1 MTLASV
7 QGQPRAV
14 DALQAALRT
23 GSVHHA
29 YLFAGPEGVGKEL
42 AAVGLAQALTCPEAP
57 EAGCGKCASCVRIA
71 KGLHPDVTYVM
82 PDDERVSRGLAGR
95 SDFTGT
101 PSRELRVEQIRQLQ
115 ERLALRGLESKR
127 KVAILVSAEQMNVQ
141 AQNAFLKTL
150 EEPPS
155 ETTLILV
162 ASAMDRLLPTI
173 RSRCSKV
180 HFGPLPMELVAQHVQ
195 KERKLDADTAALAAV
210 MSGGS
215 LGRALA
221 LDVKALAQRKDVI
234 TAFESLRGND
244 IPGLLRFAEAHGGSR
259 EDADAALE
267 LLLLWTRDV
276 SLAKAGAEAG
286 MANRDLKAL
295 AAEVAAR
302 TSEAAL
308 HRRNALLES
317 ARTAI
322 GTRNGAPRLQL
333 ERLLIELCVE
343 GR

>member
-1 MTLASV
+1 M
-7 QGQPRAV
+7 
-14 DALQAALRT
+14 DALQSALRT

-57 EAGCGKCASCVRIA
+57 EVGCGRCASCVRIA

-127 KVAILVSAEQMNVQ
+127 KVAIIVSAEQMNVQ

-180 HFGPLPMELVAQHVQ
+180 HFAPLPVEMVAEHVR
-195 KERKLDADTAALAAV
+195 EARKLDADTAALAAV

-221 LDVKALAQRKDVI
+221 LDVKALARRKDVI
-234 TAFESLRGND
+234 TAFEALRGND
-244 IPGLLRFAEAHGGSR
+244 IPGLLRFAEGHGGSR
-259 EDADAALE
+259 EDADATLE

-276 SLAKAGAEAG
+276 ALAKAEAEAEAG

-295 AAEVAAR
+295 AAEVASR

-308 HRRNALLES
+308 HRRNALLEA
-317 ARTAI
+317 ARVAI

>member
-7 QGQPRAV
+7 QGQPRAM
-14 DALQAALRT
+14 DALQSALRT

-127 KVAILVSAEQMNVQ
+127 KVAIIVSAEQMNVQ

-180 HFGPLPMELVAQHVQ
+180 QFSPLPVEMVAEHVQ
-195 KERKLDADTAALAAV
+195 QARKLDADTATLAAV

-259 EDADAALE
+259 EDADSALE

-276 SLAKAGAEAG
+276 SLSKAEAEAG

-295 AAEVAAR
+295 ASEVAGR
-302 TSEAAL
+302 TSETSL
-308 HRRNALLES
+308 HRRHALLEA

-322 GTRNGAPRLQL
+322 GTRNGSPRLQL

>member
-7 QGQPRAV
+7 QGQPRAM
-14 DALQAALRT
+14 DALQSALRS

-57 EAGCGKCASCVRIA
+57 EVGCGRCASCVRLA
-71 KGLHPDVTYVM
+71 KGLHPDVTWVM

-101 PSRELRVEQIRQLQ
+101 PSRELRVEQVRQLQ

-150 EEPPS
+150 EEPPA

-180 HFGPLPMELVAQHVQ
+180 YFGPLPVDLVARHVQ
-195 KERKLDADTAALAAV
+195 QERKLDADTAALAAV

-221 LDVKALAQRKDVI
+221 LDVDALKERKDVL
-234 TAFESLRGND
+234 TAFEGLRGDD
-244 IPGLLRFAEAHGGSR
+244 IPALLRFAEAHGGSR
-259 EDADAALE
+259 EDADTALE
-267 LLLLWTRDV
+267 LLILWTRDV
-276 SLAKAGAEAG
+276 SLAKAGALEAL
-286 MANRDLKAL
+286 ANRDLTAL
-295 AAEVAAR
+295 AQEAAKR

-308 HRRNALLES
+308 HRRHSLLES

-322 GTRNGAPRLQL
+322 GSRNGAPRLQL

>member
-7 QGQPRAV
+7 QGQPRAM
-14 DALQAALRT
+14 DALQSALRT

-57 EAGCGKCASCVRIA
+57 EVGCGRCASCVRIA

-127 KVAILVSAEQMNVQ
+127 KVAIIVSAEQMNVQ

-180 HFGPLPMELVAQHVQ
+180 HFAPLPVEMVAEHVR
-195 KERKLDADTAALAAV
+195 EARKLDADTAALAAV

-221 LDVKALAQRKDVI
+221 LDVKALARRKDVI
-234 TAFESLRGND
+234 TAFEALRGSD
-244 IPGLLRFAEAHGGSR
+244 IPALLRFAEGHGGSR
-259 EDADAALE
+259 EDADTTLE

-276 SLAKAGAEAG
+276 ALAKAEAEAG

-317 ARTAI
+317 ARVAI